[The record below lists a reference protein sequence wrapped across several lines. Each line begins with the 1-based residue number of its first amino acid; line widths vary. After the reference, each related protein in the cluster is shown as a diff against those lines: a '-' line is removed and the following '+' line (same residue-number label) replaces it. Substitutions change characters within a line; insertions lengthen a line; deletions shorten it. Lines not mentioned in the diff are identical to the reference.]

1 MRDYSVTLI
10 ATDARAYRLLPL
22 RFMRMNSGHDRDI
35 LLTSETGEYMH
46 ITDPQLQALGRFEVQ
61 PDTPL
66 YKDLLARHFIYE
78 QGGHDPVPEMTAQYR
93 SRKDFLFQG
102 PALHLF
108 VVTLR
113 CNHTCQYCQ
122 VSRAPLGGSGHDL
135 SEADALAAVDRLF
148 ESNAHAL
155 TVEFQGGEP
164 LLAFERVRQIVEWVS
179 KRNVLE
185 QRDIQFVITTTLH
198 HLTDEILDF
207 AKQHRIQFSTS
218 LDGPASLH
226 NANRPTPSRDSY
238 ERTVKGIEWV
248 RERLGHDAVSALTTL
263 TSRSLKQPK
272 AIIDEYVSHGFS
284 SISLRPLSPYGF
296 ASKSAHRLDYPI
308 ARYLAFYKEALA
320 YLLEINQQGVYLSE
334 SYASLLLKNILTP
347 FSSGYVD
354 LRSPAG
360 AGTAALVYNYDGYVY
375 PSDEARMLLEMGED
389 GLRLGTVHQP
399 LPELLASPVMQA
411 LLASGVAEALPGC
424 SDCAF
429 VPYCGADPVEH
440 YARQGDPIGH
450 RAFSSFCKKN
460 MGLLK
465 HLFGLLRDGDDD
477 VQRVLLSWLNRR
489 SYADVR
495 FPGYRG

>member
-1 MRDYSVTLI
+1 MTLI
-10 ATDARAYRLLPL
+10 ATDAKAYRLLPQ
-22 RFMRMNSGHDRDI
+22 RFLRMNSGSERDI
-35 LLTSETGEYMH
+35 LLTSDTGEYLH
-46 ITDPQLQALGRFEVQ
+46 VTDAQLHDLTRYDIQ
-61 PDTPL
+61 PGTDL

-78 QGGHDPVPEMTAQYR
+78 PGGHDPLPEMAAQLR

-135 SEADALAAVDRLF
+135 SHDDAAAAVDRLF
-148 ESNAHAL
+148 ESNAPAL

-164 LLAFERVRQIVEWVS
+164 LLAFDRVRQIVEQVAE
-179 KRNVLE
+179 RNVAQ
-185 QRDIQFVITTTLH
+185 QRDIQFVITSTLH

-207 AKQHRIQFSTS
+207 AKLHRIQFSTS

-226 NANRPTPSRDSY
+226 NANRPTPSRDSH
-238 ERTVKGIEWV
+238 ERTLKGIQWV

-263 TSRSLKQPK
+263 TARSLEQPL
-272 AIIDEYVSHGFS
+272 AIIDEYVHQGFS

-296 ASKSAHRLDYPI
+296 ASKSAQRLDYPMEH
-308 ARYLAFYKEALA
+308 YLAFYKEALA
-320 YLLEINQQGVYLSE
+320 YLLSINQQGVYLAE
-334 SYASLLLKNILTP
+334 SYSSLLLKNILTP

-389 GLRLGTVHQP
+389 GLSLGSVHQP
-399 LPELLASPVMQA
+399 LSELLASPVMQA
-411 LLASGVAEALPGC
+411 LLTSGVAEALPGC
-424 SDCAF
+424 SDCAL

-465 HLFGLLRDGDDD
+465 HLFGLLRDGDADA
-477 VQRVLLSWLNRR
+477 QRVLLSWLNKRAF
-489 SYADVR
+489 SDVR
-495 FPGYRG
+495 VPGYRG

>member
-1 MRDYSVTLI
+1 VKLI
-10 ATDARAYRLLPL
+10 ATDSRTYRLLPL
-22 RFMRMNSGHDRDI
+22 RFMRMNSKSERDI
-35 LLTSETGEYMH
+35 LLTSDTGEYLH
-46 ITDPQLQALGRFEVQ
+46 ITDAQLQALSHYEVQ
-61 PDTPL
+61 PQTSF

-78 QGGHDPVPEMTAQYR
+78 PGRHDPLPEMAAQLR

-122 VSRAPLGGSGHDL
+122 VSRAPLGGSAHDL
-135 SEADALAAVDRLF
+135 SQADAWAAVDRLF
-148 ESNAHAL
+148 ESNASAL

-164 LLAFERVRQIVEWVS
+164 LLAFERVRQIVEWVTE
-179 KRNVLE
+179 RNVTE

-198 HLTDEILDF
+198 HLTDDILDF

-238 ERTVKGIEWV
+238 EKTVRGIEWV
-248 RERLGHDAVSALTTL
+248 REKLGHDAVSALTTL
-263 TSRSLKQPK
+263 TARSLDQPQ
-272 AIIDEYVSHGFS
+272 AIIDEYVSQGFS

-308 ARYLAFYKEALA
+308 ERYLEFYKEALA
-320 YLLEINQQGVYLSE
+320 YLLEINKQGIYLAE

-360 AGTAALVYNYDGYVY
+360 AGTAALVYNYDGHVY
-375 PSDEARMLLEMGED
+375 PSDEARMLVEMGEN

-399 LPELLASPVMQA
+399 LRELLASPVMEA

-424 SDCAF
+424 SDCAM

-450 RAFSSFCKKN
+450 RAFSAFCKKN
-460 MGLLK
+460 LGLLK
-465 HLFGLLRDGDDD
+465 HLFGLLREGDDN

-489 SYADVR
+489 SFSDVLY
-495 FPGYRG
+495 PGYRS